1 MTSAPANAQAEHA
14 TKCEL
19 AAESLRSSGRLRL
32 RVNGWSMLPSVR
44 PGDTVLIERVNGDE
58 ISEGD
63 IVLFRCHGRFFVH
76 RVVKRKIHTGL
87 VTRGDAIRLSD
98 PPVGENA
105 LLGKVVLLWRN
116 GSRIEPRKRLSVWE
130 RLIATAVRRSEIAA
144 RLAVGAYGLVPSRAV
159 QATQVQSA

>member
-1 MTSAPANAQAEHA
+1 MTFAPATAQAEHA

-19 AAESLRSSGRLRL
+19 AVDALRSSGCLRL

-44 PGDTVLIERVNGDE
+44 PGDTVLIERVNGNE

-63 IVLFRCHGRFFVH
+63 IVLFGRDRRLFVH
-76 RVVKRKIHTGL
+76 RVVKRKTQTGL
-87 VTRGDAIRLSD
+87 VTRGDSMRVSD
-98 PPVGENA
+98 PVLQENE

-116 GSRIEPRKRLSVWE
+116 GSRIEPQKGLSVWE
-130 RLIATAVRRSEIAA
+130 RLIACAVRRSEIAA
-144 RLAVGAYGLVPSRAV
+144 RLVVGAYGLIRSRAV